1 MFVLFLETLVCLMRL
16 SLQTDY
22 ALRTL
27 MYLASVSNRATIAEV
42 AEFFQIP
49 APNVAKVVNQLARL
63 GYVRSVRGI
72 GGGIE
77 LAAAPDEI
85 TVGEIVEVFE
95 GSMHLLECVGTEEV
109 CVIQSYCKLRNVL
122 ARAEQVQVDYLK
134 SVKLS
139 DVLPVK
145 VAGAKR
151 GSLRGLSRKIRNSK

>member
-1 MFVLFLETLVCLMRL
+1 MRL

-42 AEFFQIP
+42 SDFFSIP
-49 APNVAKVVNQLARL
+49 APN
-63 GYVRSVRGI
+63 VRSVRGI

-77 LAAAPDEI
+77 LATATDDVTI
-85 TVGEIVEVFE
+85 GEIVEAFE
-95 GSMHLLECVGTEEV
+95 GSLHLLECVGTDDV

-145 VAGAKR
+145 ITGAKR
-151 GSLRGLSRKIRNSK
+151 GTLRGLSRTTRKSK

>member
-1 MFVLFLETLVCLMRL
+1 MRL

-27 MYLASVSNRATIAEV
+27 MYLASDADRTTIGEV
-42 AEFFQIP
+42 AEFFRIP

-77 LAAAPDEI
+77 LAVAAEEI
-85 TVGEIVEVFE
+85 TIGEIVEAFE
-95 GSMHLLECVGTEEV
+95 GSLHLLECVGTDNV
-109 CVIQSYCKLRNVL
+109 CVIQDYCKLRNVL

-134 SVKLS
+134 TVRLC

-145 VAGAKR
+145 IPGAKR
-151 GSLRGLSRKIRNSK
+151 SKTPSSSRKVRYSK

>member
-1 MFVLFLETLVCLMRL
+1 MRL

-27 MYLASVSNRATIAEV
+27 MYLASDPDRTTIAEV
-42 AEFFQIP
+42 AGFFHIP

-63 GYVRSVRGI
+63 GYVRSLRGI

-77 LAAAPDEI
+77 LAVAADEI
-85 TVGEIVEVFE
+85 TIGEIVVAFE
-95 GSMHLLECVGTEEV
+95 GSMHLLECVGTDKV
-109 CVIQSYCKLRNVL
+109 CVIQDYCKLRNVL

-134 SVKLS
+134 GVRLS

-145 VAGAKR
+145 IPGARRSVTR
-151 GSLRGLSRKIRNSK
+151 GSSRKVRYSK

>member
-1 MFVLFLETLVCLMRL
+1 MRL

-27 MYLASVSNRATIAEV
+27 MYLASVSSRATIAEV

-63 GYVRSVRGI
+63 DYVRSVRGI

-77 LAAAPDEI
+77 LAAATDEI
-85 TVGEIVEVFE
+85 TVGEIVEAFE
-95 GSMHLLECVGTEEV
+95 GSMHLLECVGTEQV

-145 VAGAKR
+145 VTGAKR
-151 GSLRGLSRKIRNSK
+151 SPLRGSSRKIRNSK